1 MKILSALFISFFL
14 LIESLFQNAS
24 AYTINYTHPDL
35 QYTDSGVQIYGM
47 SGKDF
52 LVKGFAGQIDY
63 IKNFT
68 NGMDIPFVRGQVGDI
83 LGSDKNDY
91 FHGFYDYYKNN
102 LIGGKWDDF
111 YEVQPSYALIEKP
124 GEWTDTY
131 LAYGNTGPAQEN
143 IENIISKGASRVYGN
158 ASDNLIFAEWKG
170 SEIHGGWGNDV
181 MLVNGLHDNF
191 DGEDGVDTIIFP
203 WSIHDYVFTGDPWMV
218 IINNIKT
225 GGSYRVFNHGVEQYQ
240 FDDAFFGPEAGIN
253 TLQVWPDKSFKKV
266 MDALRVAG
274 DGDTIEVDSWV
285 YEDDVAIITRSV
297 TIRGVGGRA
306 HFYAKSPSFTGKAN
320 FITMNANITF
330 DNLEFSGNKVDDR
343 NGAGIR
349 MEGSIPGGIITVKNC
364 YFHNNEVAILAGPQ
378 TNGVLNIENSE
389 FWYNGVAAGIASTVN
404 VSTIKALNITN
415 SYFHDTMNGHNVVSY
430 ADTLNI
436 TNSYFYDGTA
446 NTSFNISMNRGLNST
461 ITGNTFVQTDNGE
474 NTHMIL
480 NTATQSSIISE
491 NTFINNASLGVSAI
505 QNNSLLWITLNNNK
519 LYNYKV
525 FIEGNTTFTGTGNT
539 ILDAITVTLPTP
551 NTSVGNISFQNTPTV
566 ATATQITKDD
576 TEFTTIATIAN
587 FTGKNIT
594 VGVGKDYSTLKAAI
608 ENALSGD
615 KIYVDEWIYTSD
627 YAIISNKNIAI
638 IGLGKWAELKKVQEI
653 PNGKAI
659 LVSHTANIYLE
670 NIIFSDSS
678 VPDLNGAGIRYEW
691 GTMTIVGCIFQNNEN
706 GILGGVTP
714 VWKGKIW
721 IHNSRFLD
729 NGRHGTGFTHAI
741 YIGEMDYVEIKNSV
755 VSGTSVGHH
764 IKSRAR
770 MSVIENNLL
779 DDGLQDAS
787 YNIDL
792 PNGGDGIIRGNT
804 IIQSVFSPNRTM
816 VSYCA
821 EKNPPNPGTLI
832 VENNIFESF
841 GNTAIGV
848 KNFRNNQVILR
859 NNTFKNVSTKFTGAN
874 VTEENSALAVQNTPI
889 TGISI
894 PTITQN
900 IPVTTSPIVPN
911 SPTVQTNPPPT
922 VAIPIPVNND
932 IQNYVAK
939 INSDLKNIIIQY
951 KVTREKI
958 NTASLRVSAKITAL
972 ELANV
977 SRTLTVQENRTY
989 FLLKIVGDALNAY
1002 K

>member
-14 LIESLFQNAS
+14 LIGSSFQNAS
-24 AYTINYTHPDL
+24 AYTINYTHSDL
-35 QYTDSGVQIYGM
+35 QYTDSGVQIYGI

-52 LVKGFAGQIDY
+52 LAKGFAGQVDY

-68 NGMDIPFVRGQVGDI
+68 NGMDIPFVRGQTGDI
-83 LGSDKNDY
+83 FGSDKNDY
-91 FHGFYDYYKNN
+91 FHGFYDYYNN
-102 LIGGKWDDF
+102 RLLGGKGDDF
-111 YEVQPSYALIEKP
+111 YEAQPTYAMFEKP
-124 GEWTDTY
+124 GEGTDIY

-158 ASDNLIFAEWKG
+158 ASDNLIFAEGKG
-170 SEIHGGWGNDV
+170 SEIHGGGGNDV

-191 DGEDGVDTIIFP
+191 SGEDGIDTIIFP
-203 WSIHDYVFTGDPWMV
+203 GSVHDYVFTGDPWIV
-218 IINNIKT
+218 TVKNIKT
-225 GGSYRVFNHGVEQYQ
+225 GGMYQIFDHGVEQYQ

-253 TLQVWPDKSFKKV
+253 TLQVGPDKPFKKI

-274 DGDTIEVDSWV
+274 DGDTIEVDSGV

-330 DNLEFSGNKVDDR
+330 DNIEFSGNKTADR

-364 YFHNNEVAILAGPQ
+364 YFHNNEVGILAGNQ
-378 TNGVLNIENSE
+378 TNGVLNIENTE
-389 FWYNGVAAGIASTVN
+389 FGYNGVSYGVASTVN
-404 VSTIKALNITN
+404 VGVIKALNITN

-461 ITGNTFVQTDNGE
+461 ITGNTFVQTDSGE

-505 QNNSLLWITLNNNK
+505 QNNSPLGITLDNNK

-539 ILDAITVTLPTP
+539 ILDAVTVNLPTP
-551 NTSVGNISFQNTPTV
+551 NTSVGNISFPNPQTIV
-566 ATATQITKDD
+566 TQITKDN
-576 TEFTTIATIAN
+576 TEFTTMTTIDSY
-587 FTGKNIT
+587 TGRNIT

-615 KIYVDEWIYTSD
+615 RIYIDEGVYASD
-627 YAIISNKNIAI
+627 YAIIANKNIAI
-638 IGLGKWAELKKVQEI
+638 IGLGKGAELKKVQEI

-659 LVSHTANIYLE
+659 LVSNTSNIYLE
-670 NIIFSDSS
+670 NIIFSDSN
-678 VPDLNGAGIRYEW
+678 VPDLNGAGIRYEG
-691 GTMTIVGCIFQNNEN
+691 GTMSIMNCTFRNNEN

-714 VWKGKIW
+714 VGKGKIW
-721 IHNSRFLD
+721 IYNSRFLD
-729 NGRHGTGFTHAI
+729 NGRNGTGFTHAI

-755 VSGTSVGHH
+755 VRGTSVGHH

-770 MSVIENNLL
+770 MSIIENNLL

-804 IIQSVFSPNRTM
+804 IIQSALSPNRTM

-859 NNTFKNVSTKFTGAN
+859 NNTFKNVSTKFTGVN
-874 VTEENSALAVQNTPI
+874 VTEENSASTV
-889 TGISI
+889 
-894 PTITQN
+894 QN
-900 IPVTTSPIVPN
+900 IPITADSLPQFSQTPSPAITPAVQVTPAQIE
-911 SPTVQTNPPPT
+911 Q
-922 VAIPIPVNND
+922 IPVQVT
-932 IQNYVAK
+932 IPPV
-939 INSDLKNIIIQY
+939 INLP
-951 KVTREKI
+951 
-958 NTASLRVSAKITAL
+958 
-972 ELANV
+972 
-977 SRTLTVQENRTY
+977 
-989 FLLKIVGDALNAY
+989 
-1002 K
+1002 